1 MKKPRR
7 LKKGR
12 GNRGRGRPP
21 AHRPRLDT
29 GTPEARARR
38 LALARGGN
46 PDMVSCPMDIYLTR
60 GVITAR
66 QHEAGKRY
74 AVLYGAFCGRTSAQ
88 SSFARSPGGG
98 TARDEES
105 QARLE
110 SRYRDITARLD
121 PRDKKIVDRVCVY
134 HGAVA
139 STEWLS
145 AIPRLRDALDDL
157 ADQFGLARK
166 AAARASP
173 APATR

>member
-12 GNRGRGRPP
+12 GNRGRGRPS
-21 AHRPRLDT
+21 AKRPRLDT

-46 PDMVSCPMDIYLTR
+46 PDMVSCPLDIYLTR
-60 GVITAR
+60 GIVTAR

-88 SSFARSPGGG
+88 SSFARGPGGG
-98 TARDEES
+98 TARDEDS

-110 SRYRDITARLD
+110 FRYREIAARLD

-139 STEWLS
+139 NTEWLS
-145 AIPRLRDALDDL
+145 AIPRLRNALDDL
-157 ADQFGLARK
+157 AYQFGLTRRK
-166 AAARASP
+166 AGHSG
-173 APATR
+173 